1 MFNIP
6 NFHKMEMTFE
16 EAKGVLTIN
25 DSLIDGMEHV
35 DAMWEKHCADD
46 TIYEDDDDFYE
57 HWAHAALGAG
67 RRRFLLILSY
77 VDYILMIFTSIGLTL
92 PSGLAAGA
100 FFLECCVCLRQE
112 CYC

>member
-25 DSLIDGMEHV
+25 DSLIEGMEHV
-35 DAMWEKHCADD
+35 DAMWEKHCSDD

-57 HWAHAALGAG
+57 HWVYEVNAYNKVFETMKPL
-67 RRRFLLILSY
+67 F
-77 VDYILMIFTSIGLTL
+77 V
-92 PSGLAAGA
+92 
-100 FFLECCVCLRQE
+100 
-112 CYC
+112 